1 MVTWGQNL
9 VGATDTLTGIISP
22 QMMEEDQSI
31 VTLSREGPAI
41 PVAESAMGRHPYLYR
56 SDFLKK

>member
-31 VTLSREGPAI
+31 VTLSREGPGI
-41 PVAESAMGRHPYLYR
+41 LVAESAMGRHPYL
-56 SDFLKK
+56 